1 MNFWSFL
8 TRQAMNMAKRS
19 AVACVRAPPPPPPTP
34 AKRGV
39 QYTGYNQSL
48 GDFISTIGKQRWN
61 KRSCCALNK
70 PELMKFK
77 CNQMI
82 HPYKFYTF
90 YRDQSHWIV
99 EAWVVFL
106 HFFLVPLCWSAVS
119 ERQMLLTFCGRF
131 IWSGQTSLNFKWF
144 LWLLPWL
151 YHWIIYSFY
160 YSPMSMLLKK
170 KKTTK
175 YCLKHEGKSDPCHPW
190 QN

>member
-1 MNFWSFL
+1 MALWQTLRQKFMNFWSFL
-8 TRQAMNMAKRS
+8 TRQAMNMTKRS
-19 AVACVRAPPPPPPTP
+19 AVACVGTHPL
-34 AKRGV
+34 KEGSSCSV
-39 QYTGYNQSL
+39 HWLQSKLGWFYQYYWQTKVKGE
-48 GDFISTIGKQRWN
+48 R
-61 KRSCCALNK
+61 
-70 PELMKFK
+70 
-77 CNQMI
+77 CNQMM

-131 IWSGQTSLNFKWF
+131 SWSGQTSLNFKWF

-160 YSPMSMLLKK
+160 YSPMSMLFQKK
-170 KKTTK
+170 QLNTV
-175 YCLKHEGKSDPCHPW
+175 
-190 QN
+190 